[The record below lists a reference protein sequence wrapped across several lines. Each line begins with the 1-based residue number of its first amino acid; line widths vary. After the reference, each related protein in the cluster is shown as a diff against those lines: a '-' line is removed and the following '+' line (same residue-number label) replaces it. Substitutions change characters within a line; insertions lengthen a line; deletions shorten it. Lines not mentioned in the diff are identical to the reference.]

1 MDRNAK
7 AANLPLYRYLG
18 AASEG
23 SVPAHGG
30 GGYYL
35 EGKTPEMSGEEMASY
50 IALGLKAVKM
60 KVGRGDPRSD
70 AERWRSHAKQL
81 APTSF

>member
-23 SVPAHGG
+23 SVPAYGS
-30 GGYYL
+30 GYYL

-81 APTSF
+81 APTSS